1 MKRIL
6 IVDDELKMQ
15 ALITLCIQSTDFEME
30 MASSGD
36 EAIQLLEDD
45 QFDLVLLDIMM
56 PGMDGF
62 QVLKQM
68 KQRGSVVPVII
79 LSALGETDQ
88 IVEGLN
94 LGAYDYVTKP
104 FEPKELV
111 ARVHS
116 VLRRTQPQ
124 AEEVSIKSMYGIT
137 LDQAKKMVTYK
148 HKIVAFTKK
157 EYRIFSRLFSQP
169 GRVYTREQLLY
180 LEWDDIDDRDYRNVD
195 THIKNVR
202 DKLKQAGMEQ
212 TVVETVWGVGYRIPP
227 QEDMKE

>member
-1 MKRIL
+1 M
-6 IVDDELKMQ
+6 IVDDEIKMQ
-15 ALITLCIQSTDFEME
+15 TLISLCIKSAEFKVEKASTGE
-30 MASSGD
+30 
-36 EAIQLLEDD
+36 EAIQLLEM
-45 QFDLVLLDIMM
+45 QAFNLILLDIMM

-62 QVLKQM
+62 EVLKQV
-68 KQRGSVVPVII
+68 KQKEITVPVII

-116 VLRRTQPQ
+116 VLRRAQPRS
-124 AEEVSIKSMYGIT
+124 EEVSLKSMYGIT
-137 LDQAKKMVTYK
+137 LDQKKQTVTYK
-148 HKIVAFTKK
+148 QKVVAFTKK
-157 EYRIFSRLFSQP
+157 EYRLFSRLFSQP

-202 DKLKQAGMEQ
+202 EKVKRAGVEQ

-227 QEDMKE
+227 EEDRNK